1 MRVFGDDRGL
11 LTLGRG
17 LAGRLELS
25 VELHD
30 ATDRNGG
37 AGRALIR
44 RRPCRRRPP
53 GELVWAQVSPG
64 NAASLRAFLACG
76 FVPIGSEVLITSR

>member
-1 MRVFGDDRGL
+1 VFGDERGL
-11 LTLGRG
+11 VTLGRG

-30 ATDRNGG
+30 GTDRNGG
-37 AGRALIR
+37 AGRALIGTGLAAA
-44 RRPCRRRPP
+44 PP
-53 GELVWAQVSPG
+53 DALVWAQVSPG

-76 FVPIGSEVLITSR
+76 FVPIGGEVLITSR